1 MTKRVDSQNPAET
14 VRAQIRSAFPNIVYS
29 GPVTPADG
37 KTGEDYDELEALY
50 NELHGKAWLEISA
63 PFIRGNAHGLVLLTV
78 EAFTAYLPAWLI
90 EGMSDPQVGEV
101 MVYTFCP
108 EDGKDRHRMDSRI
121 EHMNSL
127 QKEALIAFLTHCHQT
142 NPSKYI
148 KDRAEQ
154 ALTYVS
160 SFIDV

>member
-1 MTKRVDSQNPAET
+1 SQWRHSPMTKRVDSQNSAET
-14 VRAQIRSAFPNIVYS
+14 VRARIRGAFPNIVYS
-29 GPVTPADG
+29 GPVTSADG
-37 KTGEDYDELEALY
+37 KTGEDYDEPEALY
-50 NELHGKAWLEISA
+50 NELHGKSWLEISA

-90 EGMSDPQVGEV
+90 EGIADPQVGEV

-108 EDGKDRHRMDSRI
+108 EDGKDRHRMDSRM
-121 EHMNSL
+121 ERLNSM

-142 NPSKYI
+142 NPSKYL

-154 ALTYVS
+154 ALA
-160 SFIDV
+160 